1 VAAAIACVISPA
13 AAIADEGG
21 TSFWA
26 PGTFASFS
34 AIPQQPPGWSLA
46 IVDYY
51 TSANAGADVAT
62 ARAITTGRIPSTVRL
77 DETSTYKSGHDTLNI
92 NPGYAF
98 ATPVFGGQFSVGVTV
113 AAGTQTVELDRAL
126 TAIVGSTVITRRV
139 KEIGT
144 TTGFGDLNPLAQ
156 LRWSSGVHN
165 WTTYVTG
172 NIPVGAYN
180 ARDLANI
187 GVGHGAIDGGGGYTY
202 YDAKKGSEFSVV
214 TGATYNL
221 INPNTSYQS
230 GVDWHLDWALSQAVS
245 KEIYVG
251 AVGYIY
257 HQISPDSGPG
267 DHVGEFESRVMGV
280 GPQINYTFTTGSVPG
295 SQCRFRRANRT
306 ATNRG
311 APRSPNNAPAI
322 GSPFSSPHYAL
333 IRCTS
338 ASETSKFAYTFCTSS
353 CSFKFSMSLRS
364 FSLCSSPTATV
375 FCGRQTKAA
384 LRGSPNFAS
393 NALATA
399 PY

>member
-1 VAAAIACVISPA
+1 
-13 AAIADEGG
+13 
-21 TSFWA
+21 
-26 PGTFASFS
+26 
-34 AIPQQPPGWSLA
+34 
-46 IVDYY
+46 
-51 TSANAGADVAT
+51 
-62 ARAITTGRIPSTVRL
+62 
-77 DETSTYKSGHDTLNI
+77 LNI

-126 TAIVGSTVITRRV
+126 TAIMGSTVITRRV
-139 KEIGT
+139 KEIET

-187 GVGHGAIDGGGGYTY
+187 GVGHGAVDGGGGYTY

-280 GPQINYTFTTGSVPG
+280 GPQINYTFTTGLVRPVSISRAIGSSMRRTDRPAGMPG
-295 SQCRFRRANRT
+295 SQCRFRRANRI

-322 GSPFSSPHYAL
+322 GSPFSSP
-333 IRCTS
+333 R
-338 ASETSKFAYTFCTSS
+338 
-353 CSFKFSMSLRS
+353 
-364 FSLCSSPTATV
+364 
-375 FCGRQTKAA
+375 
-384 LRGSPNFAS
+384 
-393 NALATA
+393 
-399 PY
+399 

>member
-13 AAIADEGG
+13 VSIADEGG

-51 TSANAGADVAT
+51 TSANAGADFAT

-98 ATPVFGGQFSVGVTV
+98 ATPVFGGQFSVAVTV

-139 KEIGT
+139 KEIET

-172 NIPVGAYN
+172 NVPVGAYN

-187 GVGHGAIDGGGGYTY
+187 GVGHGAVDGGGGYTY

-267 DHVGEFESRVMGV
+267 DHVASSSRASWVLV
-280 GPQINYTFTTGSVPG
+280 RRSTTRSPRDQCRPVSISRAIGNSMRRTGRPAGMPG
-295 SQCRFRRANRT
+295 SQCRFRRANRIT
-306 ATNRG
+306 TNRG

-322 GSPFSSPHYAL
+322 GSPFSSPRYAL

-338 ASETSKFAYTFCTSS
+338 ASETSKFA
-353 CSFKFSMSLRS
+353 
-364 FSLCSSPTATV
+364 
-375 FCGRQTKAA
+375 
-384 LRGSPNFAS
+384 
-393 NALATA
+393 
-399 PY
+399 

>member
-1 VAAAIACVISPA
+1 MTIGVNRGAAIARHPKRHARTFRSRLPAVAAAAALACVISPA
-13 AAIADEGG
+13 VSIADEGG

-51 TSANAGADVAT
+51 ASTNAGADVAT
-62 ARAITTGRIPSTVRL
+62 ARAITAGRIPTTVRL

-126 TAIVGSTVITRRV
+126 TATVGSTVITRRV
-139 KEIGT
+139 REIDT

-187 GVGHGAIDGGGGYTY
+187 GVGHGAVDGGGGYTY
-202 YDAKKGSEFSVV
+202 YDSKKGSEFSVV

-221 INPNTSYQS
+221 INPNTNYQS

-245 KEIYVG
+245 KEIFIG

-257 HQISPDSGPG
+257 QQISPDSGPG
-267 DHVGEFESRVMGV
+267 DHVGEFESRVMGI
-280 GPQINYTFTTGSVPG
+280 GPQVNYTFTTGSVQTSLNLKG
-295 SQCRFRRANRT
+295 YWEFD
-306 ATNRG
+306 ATHRPAG
-311 APRSPNNAPAI
+311 WNAW
-322 GSPFSSPHYAL
+322 L
-333 IRCTS
+333 TV
-338 ASETSKFAYTFCTSS
+338 
-353 CSFKFSMSLRS
+353 S
-364 FSLCSSPTATV
+364 FSPSKPDTDKPKRPKV
-375 FCGRQTKAA
+375 TK
-384 LRGSPNFAS
+384 
-393 NALATA
+393 
-399 PY
+399 

>member
-1 VAAAIACVISPA
+1 MSSHGAESFLRLTIGVKQGPTISRYPKRHARKFGSRLPAAAVAAAVACVISPA
-13 AAIADEGG
+13 VAIADEGG

-77 DETSTYKSGHDTLNI
+77 DETSTYKSGHDTVNI

-98 ATPVFGGQFSVGVTV
+98 ATPVFGGQFSVGVTI

-139 KEIGT
+139 KEIDT
-144 TTGFGDLNPLAQ
+144 ATGFGDLNPLAQ

-172 NIPVGAYN
+172 NVPVGTYN

-221 INPNTSYQS
+221 INPNTNYQS

-267 DHVGEFESRVMGV
+267 DHVGEFESRVIGV
-280 GPQINYTFTTGSVPG
+280 GPQINYTFTTGSVQT
-295 SQCRFRRANRT
+295 SLNLKSYWEFD
-306 ATNRG
+306 ATHRPDG
-311 APRSPNNAPAI
+311 WNAW
-322 GSPFSSPHYAL
+322 L
-333 IRCTS
+333 TV
-338 ASETSKFAYTFCTSS
+338 
-353 CSFKFSMSLRS
+353 S
-364 FSLCSSPTATV
+364 FSPSEPDSDKPRRPKV
-375 FCGRQTKAA
+375 TK
-384 LRGSPNFAS
+384 
-393 NALATA
+393 
-399 PY
+399 